1 LITPLVGKS
10 HSHIGSRANWI
21 SRGIRGV
28 PAVIFDQR
36 HLVTGAQGVDNYITI
51 LHSLTKG
58 RAAQAALREER
69 LPKAQVI
76 HKLGPPEVMQWED
89 WPVPDLAPGEVRL
102 RHTAIGVNFAD
113 TYHRGGI
120 SHPWPVPPCP
130 VVIGFEGVGLVEDV
144 GDGVDDFQTGDRVA
158 YGIPPLG
165 SYSEVRNYPADK
177 LLHLPAGLD
186 DKQVAALLMKGMTAH
201 YLLHRTYKVEPG
213 DTILVHAAAGGM
225 GLILCQWAKALG
237 TTVVGTVSTEEKAE
251 VARAA
256 GCDYPVVRTKE
267 DFVKKV
273 REVTDGEGAAVV
285 YEAIGKDTLQ
295 QSLDS
300 LRPMGVCAAY
310 GHVSGP
316 PDPIDIIQDLGR
328 RGSLFITRPA
338 IMHYVAKRSDL
349 EWTARDLFKAI
360 GDGVLDA
367 NINYEYP
374 LKDAVQA
381 HRAIES
387 GKTLGA
393 TVLIP

>member
-1 LITPLVGKS
+1 MS
-10 HSHIGSRANWI
+10 
-21 SRGIRGV
+21 
-28 PAVIFDQR
+28 
-36 HLVTGAQGVDNYITI
+36 
-51 LHSLTKG
+51 
-58 RAAQAALREER
+58 
-69 LPKAQVI
+69 KAQVI
-76 HKLGPPEVMQWED
+76 HELGPPEAMRWED
-89 WPVPDLAPGEVRL
+89 WPVADPGPGEVRL
-102 RHTAIGVNFAD
+102 RHTAVGVNFAD

-120 SHPWPVPPCP
+120 SHPWVVPPCP
-130 VVIGFEGVGLVEDV
+130 VVIGFEGVGVVEGV
-144 GDGVDDFQTGDRVA
+144 GEGVTGFAEGDRVA

-177 LLHLPAGLD
+177 LLHLPDGLD

-201 YLLHRTYKVEPG
+201 YLLHRTYKVQPG
-213 DTILVHAAAGGM
+213 DTIVVHAAAGGM
-225 GLILCQWAKALG
+225 GLILCQWGKALG
-237 TTVVGTVSTEEKAE
+237 AQIVGTVSTPEKAE
-251 VARAA
+251 AARAA
-256 GCDYPVVRTKE
+256 GCDHPVVRGRE
-267 DFVKKV
+267 DFVAKV

-285 YEAIGKDTLQ
+285 YEAIGKDTLH
-295 QSLDS
+295 QSLDC
-300 LRPMGVCAAY
+300 LRLMGVCAAY

-374 LKDAVQA
+374 LKDAVAA
-381 HRAIES
+381 HQAIES
-387 GKTLGA
+387 GRTLGA

>member
-1 LITPLVGKS
+1 MS
-10 HSHIGSRANWI
+10 
-21 SRGIRGV
+21 
-28 PAVIFDQR
+28 
-36 HLVTGAQGVDNYITI
+36 
-51 LHSLTKG
+51 
-58 RAAQAALREER
+58 
-69 LPKAQVI
+69 KAQVI
-76 HKLGPPEVMQWED
+76 RELGAPEVMQWEE
-89 WPVPDLAPGEVRL
+89 WSVPDPAPGEVRL

-130 VVIGFEGVGLVEDV
+130 VVIGFEGVGIVEGV
-144 GDGVDDFQTGDRVA
+144 GGGVSGFAAGDRVA

-165 SYSEVRNYPADK
+165 SYAEVRNYPADK
-177 LLHLPAGLD
+177 LLHLPDSLD
-186 DKQVAALLMKGMTAH
+186 ERQVAALLMKGMTAH
-201 YLLHRTYKVEPG
+201 YLLHRTYKVQPG
-213 DTILVHAAAGGM
+213 DTIVVHAAAGGM

-237 TTVVGTVSTEEKAE
+237 ATIVGTVSTEEKAE
-251 VARAA
+251 ATRAA
-256 GCDYPVVRTKE
+256 GCDYPVVRSKE
-267 DFVKKV
+267 DFVTKV

-295 QSLDS
+295 RSLDC
-300 LRPMGVCAAY
+300 LRLMGVCAAY

-316 PDPIDIIQDLGR
+316 PDPVDIIQDLGR

-349 EWTARDLFKAI
+349 EWTASALFKAV
-360 GDGVLDA
+360 GDGILDA

-374 LKDAVQA
+374 LKDAAQA

-393 TVLIP
+393 TVLLP